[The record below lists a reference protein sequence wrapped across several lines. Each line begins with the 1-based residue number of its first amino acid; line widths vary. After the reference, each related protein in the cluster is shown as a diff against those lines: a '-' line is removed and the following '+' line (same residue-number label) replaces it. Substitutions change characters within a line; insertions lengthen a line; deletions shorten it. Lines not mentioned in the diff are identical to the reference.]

1 MLQILRFASNT
12 TKYILCI
19 YTQKKSCHFA
29 CAGRPENNRIYIHI
43 ASKIQYY
50 NTLIE
55 ELQSKSLSSESISF
69 INSKKYVTYQE
80 IKDVLPFV
88 LRHRLNIV
96 EKKEFFN
103 FINSEVLNKVSF
115 PDEK

>member
-1 MLQILRFASNT
+1 M
-12 TKYILCI
+12 K
-19 YTQKKSCHFA
+19 
-29 CAGRPENNRIYIHI
+29 
-43 ASKIQYY
+43 
-50 NTLIE
+50 
-55 ELQSKSLSSESISF
+55 SF

-103 FINSEVLNKVSF
+103 FINSEVLDKVSF